1 MISIICGLW
10 ILSKLLKSMTK
21 RVSREVI
28 MIMLSYIIGI
38 SLTFFGISNQHEVNL
53 QKFES
58 CFFYVYKQND
68 PHCHLRHQQYKAL
81 NGTSN
86 STEDSFTEPL
96 TCHIISWYIWYT
108 CNRQD
113 WILIWSPEILLDNDD
128 LNERKL
134 Y

>member
-68 PHCHLRHQQYKAL
+68 PHCHLRHKKYKAL

-96 TCHIISWYIWYT
+96 TCHIIS
-108 CNRQD
+108 
-113 WILIWSPEILLDNDD
+113 
-128 LNERKL
+128 
-134 Y
+134 

>member
-1 MISIICGLW
+1 MTITKSNFSLGFHLNFRIDNRLDVYLISTDIAMIPIICGLL

-68 PHCHLRHQQYKAL
+68 PHCHLRHKKAL
-81 NGTSN
+81 HGT
-86 STEDSFTEPL
+86 
-96 TCHIISWYIWYT
+96 
-108 CNRQD
+108 
-113 WILIWSPEILLDNDD
+113 
-128 LNERKL
+128 
-134 Y
+134 